1 MSELT
6 EQEKIV
12 NKWWLSRF
20 DSKDYKTIR
29 LYSSKKMIQ
38 EYTTANKKYSDEE
51 DARCA
56 FQVSAQCGLNV
67 DHVEVDGKR
76 FKLTNGYI
84 VEVKNV

>member
-67 DHVEVDGKR
+67 ITLRWMENDS
-76 FKLTNGYI
+76 N
-84 VEVKNV
+84 